1 MARKSTFV
9 VLWEWLTG
17 RRGGDPSASN
27 ERIVAEVAGDLDAL
41 RMEGVT
47 AADRARVS
55 KHAME
60 ALARCGPFRE
70 PAAYTRFLL
79 ASARAL
85 SGCGLLGDV
94 PDFLRAGQT
103 RVDGHDDAVNAI
115 QEVLDELDPIA
126 AAIKDGRIAG
136 PRLSDAQKRELTTLM
151 TRLRNVPY
159 SMS

>member
-17 RRGGDPSASN
+17 KRGGDPSASN

-41 RMEGVT
+41 RMEGV
-47 AADRARVS
+47 AASDRARCS
-55 KHAME
+55 THALE
-60 ALARCGPFRE
+60 ALSLCGSFRE

-94 PDFLRAGQT
+94 PAFLRAGL
-103 RVDGHDDAVNAI
+103 VHVESHDEAAAAI
-115 QEVLDELDPIA
+115 QDVLDELGPIA
-126 AAIKDGRIAG
+126 SAIHDGRIAG
-136 PRLSDAQKRELTTLM
+136 PSLSDREKRELAALM
-151 TRLRNVPY
+151 ARVRSVPY
-159 SMS
+159 SLV